1 MYTLSTYNKH
11 QHWDPILA
19 AVSVFNT
26 YVVYDDQLYLNNLHA
41 CTLCTGDDQDIAV
54 VRHERTNYVHTCYCS
69 HAAIQHITCYMCTL
83 LRIKVACYK
92 HITHLKYQIS
102 LLETCAPVQLVSF
115 I

>member
-11 QHWDPILA
+11 QHWDPILD
-19 AVSVFNT
+19 AVSVLNT
-26 YVVYDDQLYLNNLHA
+26 YVVYDDRLYLNSLDTS
-41 CTLCTGDDQDIAV
+41 TLCTVDDHDIVV

-69 HAAIQHITCYMCTL
+69 HAIQHITCYMCTL
-83 LRIKVACYK
+83 LRNKVACHK
-92 HITHLKYQIS
+92 HITHLEDQIS